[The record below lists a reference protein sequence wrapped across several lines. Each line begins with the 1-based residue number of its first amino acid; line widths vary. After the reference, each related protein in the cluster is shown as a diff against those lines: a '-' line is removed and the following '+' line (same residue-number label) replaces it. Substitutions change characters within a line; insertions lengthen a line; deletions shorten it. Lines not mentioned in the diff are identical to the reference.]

1 MDPIRPSFLKK
12 LNKLNPNYYIS
23 HFVTLDSSSIWIDG
37 QLEMESPKT
46 TFTDFAKLAYQKFD
60 LQYPKFFK
68 MDKLS
73 KLAFLSA
80 ELILE
85 KVIKEDQENNIAL
98 VFSNQS
104 ASLDTDVSYQD
115 TISNRNDYYPSP
127 SMFVYTL
134 PNICIGEISI
144 KHKLQTENIF
154 FVTDVFDAELM
165 FSYAEAILNKGK
177 ADQVLCGWVEL
188 YQENYHSFVYLVGKE
203 GKEAHTIENI
213 NNLHKN

>member
-1 MDPIRPSFLKK
+1 MAPIPQSFLKK
-12 LNKLNPNYYIS
+12 LNKLNPNYHIS
-23 HFVTLDSSSIWIDG
+23 HFVKLDSSSIWIDG
-37 QLEMESPKT
+37 QLEMEAPKT
-46 TFTDFAKLAYQKFD
+46 TFTDFAKLAYQQFD

-85 KVIKEDQENNIAL
+85 KVIKADQENNIAL

-104 ASLDTDVSYQD
+104 ASLDTDVNYQN
-115 TISNRNDYYPSP
+115 TISNRNEYYPSP

-144 KHKLQTENIF
+144 KHHLQTENIF

-203 GKEAHTIENI
+203 GKEVHTIENI

>member
-1 MDPIRPSFLKK
+1 M
-12 LNKLNPNYYIS
+12 NPTYYIS
-23 HFVTLDSSSIWIDG
+23 HYCKLDASSIWIDG
-37 QLEMESPKT
+37 QMEMSAPKLN
-46 TFTDFAKLAYQKFD
+46 FTDFAKLAYQQFD

-85 KVIKEDQENNIAL
+85 KVIKKDQVNDIAL

-104 ASLDTDVSYQD
+104 ASLDTDVNYQN
-115 TISNRNDYYPSP
+115 TISNRNEYYPSP
-127 SMFVYTL
+127 SVFVYTL

-144 KHKLQTENIF
+144 KHQLQTENIF
-154 FVTDVFDAELM
+154 FVTDEFDTELM

-203 GKEAHTIENI
+203 GKEVHTIENL
-213 NNLHKN
+213 NNLYKK